1 MKTLELLASAA
12 VMVSFAAAVSAGEP
26 VNDPNYFKT
35 ASATVNVTEKVSD
48 LTSAD
53 VFPPMLAARAST
65 RNPAAIVNG
74 GVQAWNVI
82 NGGKPS
88 SDVSGAYAS
97 AIPGF
102 SFNWSNYSGWKKK
115 EMVYDYVVT
124 NLMGIDVIK
133 IKYAV
138 SFFYNGQDLS
148 GDEANVKGHYI
159 TNFTVRPLETS
170 VKWGWKFNMDVKMS
184 DPMNVGSSKD
194 PVAFMQA
201 DLNHVTSTPFSTDG
215 GVWSYTVDG
224 LGHFGDS
231 SARSRAMTKEIGQV
245 ETLEVPQISWN

>member
-1 MKTLELLASAA
+1 MKNLILASAA
-12 VMVSFAAAVSAGEP
+12 LCVSLSAFASASEVSA
-26 VNDPNYFKT
+26 DDSYFKT
-35 ASATVNVTEKVSD
+35 GAVTVSSEETVTD
-48 LTSAD
+48 LTDAD
-53 VFPPMLAARAST
+53 VFPVPLRA
-65 RNPAAIVNG
+65 PEKVAGAAIVNG

-82 NGGKPS
+82 NSGKPDASLS
-88 SDVSGAYAS
+88 SSYAS

-102 SFNWSNYSGWKKK
+102 SFNWANYSGWKKK

-133 IKYAV
+133 IRYAV
-138 SFFYNGQDLS
+138 SFFYNGQDLRD
-148 GDEANVKGHYI
+148 DEADVKGHYI

-194 PVAFMQA
+194 PVAYMQA
-201 DLNHVTSTPFSTDG
+201 DLNHVTSTPLSTDG